1 MTARFD
7 PRSTLRSD
15 LLLVVA
21 LIALDVAARLLPH
34 SPNFTPV
41 AASAL
46 FAGTVLGTRALA
58 FAVPLGA
65 MLISDAVIG
74 FDGSAMTLLI
84 YALFTLPA
92 CVAFLPRRARAP
104 GMFVP
109 AIIAYS
115 LLFFAVTNLAV
126 WAFSGMY
133 PMTVAGLA
141 TCYAA
146 ALPFLP
152 QTVIGDLFWA
162 AVLFGGYALLHL
174 APRMARHSA

>member
-1 MTARFD
+1 MQARHD
-7 PRSTLRSD
+7 TSLRND
-15 LLLVVA
+15 LLLVA
-21 LIALDVAARLLPH
+21 ILIALGVAARLLPH
-34 SPNFTPV
+34 EPNFTPI

-46 FAGTVLGTRALA
+46 FAGTVLRMRLLA
-58 FAVPLGA
+58 FVVPISA

-74 FDGSAMTLLI
+74 FDSSAMTFVI
-84 YALFTLPA
+84 YAMFTLPA
-92 CVAFLPRRARAP
+92 CVALLPRRARAP

-126 WAFSGMY
+126 WAFSAMY
-133 PMTVAGLA
+133 PHTAAGLA
-141 TCYAA
+141 ACYAA

-162 AVLFGGYALLHL
+162 AVLFGGYALVQM
-174 APRMARHSA
+174 APRLSRRAI